1 MSFGCS
7 TKRLTTA
14 DFVRKFS
21 ASKPNSLKFLSFR
34 TSSPGSSG
42 SKSTIFDSSVLF
54 RGFFRYSMTSNSTS
68 VERRISK
75 APRDLPHPGLWYRRI
90 LSMTDHP

>member
-1 MSFGCS
+1 MM
-7 TKRLTTA
+7 
-14 DFVRKFS
+14 
-21 ASKPNSLKFLSFR
+21 
-34 TSSPGSSG
+34 
-42 SKSTIFDSSVLF
+42 FDSSVLF

-90 LSMTDHP
+90 FSMTNDP